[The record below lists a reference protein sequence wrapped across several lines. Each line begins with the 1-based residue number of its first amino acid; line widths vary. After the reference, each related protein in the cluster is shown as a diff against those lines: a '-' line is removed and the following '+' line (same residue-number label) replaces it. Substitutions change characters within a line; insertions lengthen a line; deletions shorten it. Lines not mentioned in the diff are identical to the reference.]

1 MGEGAVAPGTTAKAL
16 GATTPSPIT
25 YATVVAIILKHTDCG
40 WKFLL
45 MQCLCDSLH
54 RHWHL
59 ADTRRGNTVCLWD
72 ISHSPSQND
81 ARHHS
86 AAQASSVYLSNNP
99 TVRTSASIQLTAR
112 SDKNTNSCY
121 KSTRTLTLENCT
133 VSNKWTWFLR
143 INSKCSKCPPANLQL
158 SVGFCT
164 HWWLRHLHSAADCAR
179 QQWTRCCFRLSTPH
193 TLLSSGFRH
202 NWKFNVKYRPTLD
215 FQTA

>member
-1 MGEGAVAPGTTAKAL
+1 VPGSICSVASHNMGEEAVALGTTAEAL
-16 GATTPSPIT
+16 GATTPSPLLMPLSSPSSWST
-25 YATVVAIILKHTDCG
+25 RT
-40 WKFLL
+40 LL

-59 ADTRRGNTVCLWD
+59 ADTRRDNTVCLWD
-72 ISHSPSQND
+72 ISHRPSQND
-81 ARHHS
+81 AKITPHHHS

-143 INSKCSKCPPANLQL
+143 RNVVFANKQ
-158 SVGFCT
+158 
-164 HWWLRHLHSAADCAR
+164 
-179 QQWTRCCFRLSTPH
+179 
-193 TLLSSGFRH
+193 
-202 NWKFNVKYRPTLD
+202 
-215 FQTA
+215 